1 MSATLWSELTM
12 GADKQLNRWAEHFEE
27 LLNRPAPQN
36 QPDIQP
42 AETDL
47 PIDCNKPTRDKI
59 KKPIAHMKNG
69 KVAGPDGI
77 PAEALKADVKT
88 SVEMLCS
95 LFDLRRSG
103 KKKKFQQN
111 GRKVTLSRFPR
122 KET

>member
-1 MSATLWSELTM
+1 M

-47 PIDCNKPTRDKI
+47 PIDCNKPTREEI
-59 KKPIAHMKNG
+59 KKAIAHMKNG

-77 PAEALKADVKT
+77 PAEVLKADVNT
-88 SVEMLCS
+88 SVEMLYC
-95 LFDLRRSG
+95 LF
-103 KKKKFQQN
+103 
-111 GRKVTLSRFPR
+111 
-122 KET
+122 EEIW

>member
-1 MSATLWSELTM
+1 M

-47 PIDCNKPTRDKI
+47 PIDYNNPIREDI
-59 KKPIAHMKNG
+59 KKAIAHMKNG

-77 PAEALKADVKT
+77 PAEALKADVNT
-88 SVEMLCS
+88 SVEMLYS
-95 LFDLRRSG
+95 LFEGKRRNSSRME
-103 KKKKFQQN
+103 
-111 GRKVTLSRFPR
+111 GRLPYQDSQERRP
-122 KET
+122 EPL